1 MPFNVTDNDID
12 DGAPDYSP
20 AGTKIAYS
28 AFDGNDYEIYT
39 IEATGGTPFQV
50 TDNDTYD
57 QTPSYSPN
65 GKKIAY
71 SGSSITEP
79 TGTGYESYT
88 INVGGGVSPE
98 SPTIIRQTLFLP
110 GGVARSG
117 SPPPDPKQWGS
128 RGRKPGAFGLRVLF
142 LLAFLALSLSG
153 PFSSHPWSPECVEG

>member
-28 AFDGNDYEIYT
+28 AFDGNDYEMYT

-79 TGTGYESYT
+79 TGTGYEIYT
-88 INVGGGVSPE
+88 INVGGG
-98 SPTIIRQTLFLP
+98 
-110 GGVARSG
+110 
-117 SPPPDPKQWGS
+117 
-128 RGRKPGAFGLRVLF
+128 
-142 LLAFLALSLSG
+142 
-153 PFSSHPWSPECVEG
+153 